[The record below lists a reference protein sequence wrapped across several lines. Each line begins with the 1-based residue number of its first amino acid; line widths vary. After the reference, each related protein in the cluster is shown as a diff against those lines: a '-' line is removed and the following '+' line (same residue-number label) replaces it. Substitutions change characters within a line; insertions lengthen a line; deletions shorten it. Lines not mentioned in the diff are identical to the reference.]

1 MAKGQESDG
10 RARNWTFFVYPDS
23 APENWLQILTEMQ
36 VSGSVS
42 PLHDKDVNADGTAKK
57 PHYHVLLCFDGKKS
71 YEQIVNITEAL
82 NAPIPQRC
90 RSVKGSV
97 RYFTHMDNPEKAQYS
112 RNDIKVFGGFD
123 IEEAFKATQTERLEI
138 LLEIHEFMMNN
149 EITEYKQLYD
159 YSARKQKE
167 RWFPVVVSNAFVLC
181 KYINSFRH
189 SRGEKGE

>member
-42 PLHDKDVNADGTAKK
+42 PLHDKDVNGDGTVKK

-71 YEQIVNITEAL
+71 YEQIVSITEAL
-82 NAPIPQRC
+82 SAPIPQRC

-123 IEEAFKATQTERLEI
+123 IEDAFKATQTERLEI
-138 LLEIHEFMMNN
+138 LLEIHEFILNN
-149 EITEYKQLYD
+149 EVTEYRTLYD
-159 YSARKQKE
+159 YSAKMQKE
-167 RWFPVVVSNAFVLC
+167 RWFPVVVGNTFVL
-181 KYINSFRH
+181 KTYINSFRH

>member
-1 MAKGQESDG
+1 MAKSQESDG
-10 RARNWTFFVYPDS
+10 RARNWTFFVYPES
-23 APENWLQILTEMQ
+23 APENWLQVLTEMQ

-42 PLHDKDVNADGTAKK
+42 PLHDKDVNADGTVKK

-71 YEQIVNITEAL
+71 YEQIEEITEAL

-123 IEEAFKATQTERLEI
+123 IEEAFKPTMTETNEI
-138 LLEIHEFMMNN
+138 LLEVLEFVENN
-149 EITEYKQLYD
+149 EITEYRELMKYAATKQ
-159 YSARKQKE
+159 QE
-167 RWFPVVVSNAFVLC
+167 RWFGVVKTNTFMLC

-189 SRGEKGE
+189 SRGEQGE